1 MLINQM
7 IIGALLI
14 TATVMIHA
22 MALNYIILTLT
33 PMGKFIR
40 RLFYKDWKVL
50 LLTVAVLGV
59 FLSHIIQIWV
69 WASFYLMVHALPD
82 LETALYFSTS
92 SFTTVGFG
100 DIVVNKEW
108 RLLGSFQ
115 AANGFILFGWST
127 AFLFEVMYRLY
138 ELNSPTKGGKAS

>member
-7 IIGALLI
+7 IIGTFLV

-22 MALNYIILTLT
+22 VALNYIIVMLKRL
-33 PMGKFIR
+33 GKFIR
-40 RLFYKDWKVL
+40 RFVYGDWKVL
-50 LLTVAVLGV
+50 VLTIAVLGT
-59 FLSHIIQIWV
+59 FLSHVVQIWI
-69 WASFYLMVHALPD
+69 WASFYILVDAVPD
-82 LETALYFSTS
+82 FETALYFSTS

-100 DIVVNKEW
+100 DVVLSKEW
-108 RLLGSFQ
+108 RLLSSFQ

-138 ELNSPTKGGKAS
+138 ESTPSFRNEK